1 MRRVNKNLV
10 FEKNKKRQNGKRL
23 NIVNNIQEMK
33 KIVNRLNK
41 SCLDSRKNS
50 TIQSM
55 NKVEKYKKKDGGIIG
70 RKIIMI

>member
-33 KIVNRLNK
+33 KIVNRFNK
-41 SCLDSRKNS
+41 SLDSRKNS